1 MFKTSRFI
9 LCLVVGALV
18 VVPGY
23 EVSAATKKVSKQS
36 AIQKGTSVRTK
47 TDASGLYDQA
57 CYDAY
62 YGCMDQFCISE
73 NESGGSCACSDLSIK
88 YDKEFAEIQEIL
100 TEAERVA
107 TEEVEKVKL
116 GAQADIVFTGTR
128 EYDADGNL
136 KEIDDIDVVADSKE
150 KKRADLMALWETNYD
165 EDEEE
170 SIWGSSGVD
179 FSELTGAS
187 LYKAAEEI
195 CLEQVPQDCA
205 SDMVLLRN
213 MYSRQITSD
222 CKGYENS
229 IAAKRAEAEL
239 ALADANADVRAALK
253 ESFDAANTYD
263 LGQCMVQFKKCM
275 QTEDACGENWE
286 NCVSIIASE
295 NMQNNQT
302 KSTAGTK
309 VAKVDT
315 YDITASTMEV
325 LNAKRTICENVL
337 GQCVA
342 VRDMV
347 WPAFLRE
354 AAPTIKVA
362 ESAAESKFRQSCL
375 TNISNCIQ
383 NACKDDIV
391 GKGVD
396 TMDACL
402 SRPDMARSFCKVEID
417 PCERMEPL
425 IWGYVVDKLAAMRVD
440 ACTQEVKDCFTA
452 DTRCGENFQNCI
464 GMDYDYIHDICPVD
478 SLVVCKANNP
488 EFSMDD
494 LDSMLMGLYLNIDN
508 AALEQCQELVDRKM
522 TEVCGST
529 TDCNKFAADDTMGT
543 GSLQYQKDG
552 AVHRLTGMISFGKV
566 KVGTGTDD
574 AGLIDIQDYV
584 KFLSESQAVPAPYVS
599 VADSIL
605 YELENI
611 QGTINRVVT
620 MIEQDPKIQFCA
632 TGRNLEQI
640 TGKKEQTS
648 ARFPNLLNQ
657 VKMQIAIAALRQAQD
672 NYNKKYNEYLAK
684 AMDGATVDL
693 ANLMCNKLPAS
704 NGTAQGISAAELN
717 TPLLPSGA
725 IVMEFG
731 GVSNASLAA
740 GGTHSSI
747 TLGKASMS
755 TASGAAAGGS
765 DGGAASSLG
774 ASAATIAGSVGATV
788 AASKFASL
796 GGEIAQSAAGNIATF
811 NPAGIIA
818 DAATKAVVAL
828 ASDKYSSEFDGGV
841 REMWSTFNRDSRVCH
856 VCTSTITKDCKNKG
870 SRGFLGLWDSRG
882 VECKS
887 GTPIEKC
894 EDIQM

>member
-1 MFKTSRFI
+1 MFKTSRI
-9 LCLVVGALV
+9 VLGVVIGALAIM
-18 VVPGY
+18 PGHDAY
-23 EVSAATKKVSKQS
+23 AATKKVSKQS

-100 TEAERVA
+100 TEAERIA

-136 KEIDDIDVVADSKE
+136 KEIDEIGMASKE
-150 KKRADLMALWETNYD
+150 KKRADLMALWESNYD
-165 EDEEE
+165 DEEEEE

-179 FSELTGAS
+179 FAELTGAS

-195 CLEQVPQDCA
+195 CLEQVPEECA
-205 SDMVLLRN
+205 GDMTLLRN

-253 ESFDAANTYD
+253 ESFDAANKYD

-286 NCVSIIASE
+286 NCVATIASE
-295 NMQNNQT
+295 NMQNNQAT
-302 KSTAGTK
+302 STAGTT
-309 VAKVDT
+309 VATVDV

-325 LNAKRTICENVL
+325 LSSKRTICENVL

-464 GMDYDYIHDICPVD
+464 GMDYDYIHDICPID

-488 EFSMDD
+488 AFTMED

-508 AALEQCQELVDRKM
+508 AAQDQCQELVDRKM
-522 TEVCGST
+522 AEVCGST
-529 TDCNKFAADDTMGT
+529 TDCNKFAADDTIGA
-543 GSLQYQKDG
+543 GSVRSQKDG
-552 AVHRLTGMISFGKV
+552 TVYRVTGMISFGSIKMGDATGRTV
-566 KVGTGTDD
+566 DDGDGGTVLLGPGEIGVGEYLAQIRERN
-574 AGLIDIQDYV
+574 AGV
-584 KFLSESQAVPAPYVS
+584 PNSEAIIAT
-599 VADSIL
+599 IEE
-605 YELENI
+605 ELNNI
-611 QGTINRVVT
+611 AGTINRT
-620 MIEQDPKIQFCA
+620 IEMIEQDPEIQFCVN
-632 TGRNLEQI
+632 GRDLSQI
-640 TGKKEQTS
+640 TGNKNQKTT

-657 VKMQIAIAALRQAQD
+657 VKMQIAIAALRQAQN
-672 NYNKKYNEYLAK
+672 NYNAK
-684 AMDGATVDL
+684 FNKAVADASKDASADVAQYMCHKMAEMGATTLKSPDVDL
-693 ANLMCNKLPAS
+693 APPYAISYEVGTGLKTEDLTTGGHGVLDMGKVS
-704 NGTAQGISAAELN
+704 YKNGGYL
-717 TPLLPSGA
+717 
-725 IVMEFG
+725 
-731 GVSNASLAA
+731 
-740 GGTHSSI
+740 
-747 TLGKASMS
+747 
-755 TASGAAAGGS
+755 GGS
-765 DGGAASSLG
+765 NSDMNSG
-774 ASAATIAGSVGATV
+774 
-788 AASKFASL
+788 
-796 GGEIAQSAAGNIATF
+796 
-811 NPAGIIA
+811 
-818 DAATKAVVAL
+818 TKETTAV
-828 ASDKYSSEFDGGV
+828 
-841 REMWSTFNRDSRVCH
+841 FNRETRICH
-856 VCTSTITKDCKNKG
+856 VCTTTVTQSCKTSG
-870 SRGFLGLWDSRG
+870 SKSWFHNSRN
-882 VECKS
+882 VSCTTNE
-887 GTPIEKC
+887 PIEKC
-894 EDIQM
+894 EDIPM